1 MFTIMFGSSTHGA
14 TLTQSRLKRP
24 MANRRSSTS
33 MVIELG
39 RCVYQTL
46 RTDGEFILSRARQ
59 DGEQTTV
66 LVVAPLSEY
75 PPLGSLERLEH
86 EYSLRDE
93 LDPEWAL
100 RPLALTRREGRMMLV
115 LDDPGGEPL
124 TRYLSQPME
133 LGRFLRLAI
142 SLAASLG
149 ELRRRGLIHKDIK
162 PDNIIVDIVTHRV
175 WFTGFGIASRLPR
188 ERQAAEPPEVIAGTL
203 AYMAPEQTGRM
214 NRSVDSRSDLYSL
227 GVTLYEMLTGAL
239 PFSASDPIEWVHCHV
254 ARQPPNPGEQT
265 ERIPK
270 SISAIVLKLLAK
282 TAEERYQTPA
292 GLEADLRKCLMDWES
307 VGQIKSFQVG
317 LQDVPDQ
324 LLIPEKLY
332 GRDAVCQTLVAAFDR
347 VVASYKSEL
356 VLLSGYAGIGKSSV
370 VHELH
375 RAIVLPR
382 GIFISGKFDQHKRDI
397 PYVTLAQAFQ
407 ELARQILSKSKEEIV
422 RWRNTVL
429 NALGPNGQ
437 LMVNLIPELELVI
450 GKQPPVPELAPQEAQ
465 NRFEGVLKE
474 FLGAFAQKE
483 HPLVL
488 FLDDLQWLDPATL
501 RLLEQ
506 LVTDPNGQHLL
517 LIGAYRDNGVTSHHP
532 LMLTLAAIRKSEA
545 IVHEIELEPLSLSD
559 VNQLLSDALRCE
571 LSYSGPLAQLV
582 HDKTGGNPFFTIQFL
597 TNLADE
603 HLLEFEAREAVWR
616 WDLNRIC
623 AKGFTDNVVDLMI
636 SKLRRLPTPTQEA
649 LQQLSCLGNS
659 VKMRSLLAVH
669 GGSEEE
675 IHSELWEAVRG
686 GLVLRVGGSYTFVHD
701 RVQEAAYA
709 LVPEEARAEV
719 HLRIGRVLLGSMTS
733 DELAEH
739 LFDVANQLNRG
750 SALVIDRDEK
760 AQLATIDLRAGRKA
774 KASAAYASASVYL
787 AAGMAL
793 LDDGDWSRQYEL
805 TFNLRLERAECE
817 FLTGNFDTADR
828 LLGELLQCG
837 TSKVDQGAAYHLKVL
852 LHTVR
857 SENAQAVA
865 IALTCLR
872 LFSIDIP
879 AQPTWDQVQ
888 VEYEKIWQNLG
899 KRSIESLIDLPIMS
913 DPQLQAAMKLLS
925 VLTPPAYFT
934 DLHLFSLLVCRM
946 VNVSMRHGTSGASAH
961 AFGIL
966 GHILG
971 PVFHRY
977 TDGYRFAVL
986 ACDLVEKYGFVAYRA
1001 KVYHAMGL
1009 AAQWTQSI
1017 TTAIDF
1023 NRATFRTAIETGDL
1037 TFACYSMCQ
1046 SVHELLLRNDPLDAV
1061 WRESERGLD
1070 FIRKAGFRDMADAIV
1085 SQQRFIATMQG
1096 RTATFSTFS
1105 DAQFDETAFE
1115 AQLTGDR
1122 TATMV
1127 CLYWIVKLK
1136 TRYLSRDYSDA
1147 LAAAEKAKAL
1157 LWSSTVW
1164 IQLVDYFYYTA
1175 LTVAALYEEGSA
1187 DKQQGWRDLLMAH
1200 REKLCEWAENYPPT
1214 FADKHALVSA
1224 EIARIEGR
1232 DLDAMRLYE
1241 EAIGAAREHGFVQ
1254 NEGLANELA
1263 AQFYL
1268 RRGIEKVAHSYLRES
1283 RYCYLRWGALAK
1295 VQQLDER
1302 YPAIEE
1308 QGSVRPSMTIGAS
1321 VEQLDLRTVMK
1332 ASHAVAGEIVLEKL
1346 IKTLTMIAVEHAGAE
1361 RGLLI
1366 LSHGEELRIAAEA
1379 KTGRHGVEVQ
1389 LQDELVTPS
1398 ALPDS
1403 LLHYVIR
1410 TQESVILDDAS
1421 TQNQFSQDEYV
1432 RQRRPRSILC
1442 LPVVKQAKLMGV
1454 LYLENSLAPHVFTP
1468 KRLAMLDLL
1477 ASQAAISLEN
1487 AGLYADLQQENLI
1500 RKRAEEE
1507 LRRSEDFLA
1516 QGERIGHT
1524 GSWGWR
1530 VTSGLV
1536 YWSREHFRIF
1546 DYDPETTKPSYS
1558 LLMARIHPEDR
1569 FAFEEILNRAI
1580 RDKSDFEY
1588 DYRIVLP
1595 DRSLK
1600 FLRSVGQALA
1610 SPTGVFEFIGTAMD
1624 ITDLK
1629 RAEEMR
1635 AAMARERELFA
1646 QQRATELAKANEAL
1660 RGCLDALASVPELD
1674 DFLGQVMAAITRQLG
1689 AVASTLRVLD
1699 LKQNSLT
1706 LELLFQDGRVMSP
1719 TEAKYP
1725 EDWRSL
1731 PLNEQRDATFL
1742 SQPTTVSRILDPN
1755 SSIPEALRSYLLALG
1770 IKTLLIIPL
1779 TLGGRAN
1786 GQLSFRFT
1794 QERDFDPEELEIARA
1809 LAIQASLAIHL
1820 TGLAK
1825 TARQSAVLEERNQL
1839 AAEIHDA
1846 LAQSFTGIT
1855 MQLGVAGEQLAARE
1869 GDPLHQILRAN
1880 EIAKF
1885 GLAEAR
1891 RSILSLHSGAIQ
1903 ESGLIATLQRLA
1915 EHSNIAGRLRCN
1927 FRSDSIPEERLPPRI
1942 QHELLR
1948 FAQEAI
1954 SNAVRHAKPTVVNV
1968 TLRWEPPSLMLQV
1981 KDNGS
1986 GISRASLKKSEGF
1999 GLGNMRTRASQIG
2012 GELVIHTDAGHGTS
2026 IVLTVPIP

>member
-1 MFTIMFGSSTHGA
+1 MM
-14 TLTQSRLKRP
+14 
-24 MANRRSSTS
+24 
-33 MVIELG
+33 IELS
-39 RCVYQTL
+39 RCVYQRL
-46 RTDGEFILSRARQ
+46 RADEEFALSRVRQ
-59 DGEQTTV
+59 DGEQSTV
-66 LVVAPLSEY
+66 LVVAPVSEY
-75 PPLGSLERLEH
+75 LPLGSLARLEH

-93 LDPEWAL
+93 LDPDWAL
-100 RPLALTRREGRMMLV
+100 RPLALSRREGRMMLV

-124 TRYLSQPME
+124 SRFLSQPME

-149 ELRRRGLIHKDIK
+149 KLHRRGLIHKDIK
-162 PDNIIVDIVTHRV
+162 PDNILVDFATHKV

-214 NRSVDSRSDLYSL
+214 NRSIDSRSDLYSL

-239 PFSASDPIEWVHCHV
+239 PFNASDPTEWVHCHV
-254 ARQPPNPGEQT
+254 ARQPPKPSEQT
-265 ERIPK
+265 ERIPEP
-270 SISAIVLKLLAK
+270 ISAIVLKLLAK

-292 GLEADLRKCLMDWES
+292 GLEADLRKCLRDWES
-307 VGQIKSFQVG
+307 DEQIKSFPVG
-317 LQDVPDQ
+317 LQDVPDR

-347 VVASYKSEL
+347 VVATHKSEL

-375 RAIVLPR
+375 KVIVLPR

-397 PYVTLAQAFQ
+397 PYATLAQAFQ
-407 ELARQILSKSKEEIV
+407 ELARQILSKSKEEIIH
-422 RWRNTVL
+422 WRQTVL
-429 NALGPNGQ
+429 EALGPNGQ

-450 GKQPPVPELAPQEAQ
+450 GKQPPVPELLPQEAQ
-465 NRFEGVLKE
+465 NRFEAVLKG
-474 FLGAFAQKE
+474 FLGAFARKE

-501 RLLEQ
+501 RLLEP

-517 LIGAYRDNGVTSHHP
+517 LIGAYRDSEVTSHHP
-532 LMLTLAAIRKSEA
+532 LMLTLGAIRKTEA
-545 IVHEIELEPLSLSD
+545 TVHQIELEPLSLAD
-559 VNQLLSDALRCE
+559 VNQLLSDALRCK
-571 LSYSGPLAQLV
+571 LAHSGPLAELL
-582 HDKTGGNPFFTIQFL
+582 HEKTGGNPFFTIQFL

-603 HLLEFEAREAVWR
+603 HLLEFEAREAAWR
-616 WDLNRIC
+616 WDLDRIR

-636 SKLRRLPTPTQEA
+636 TKLRRLPALTQEA
-649 LQQLSCLGNS
+649 LKQLSCLGNS
-659 VKMRSLLAVH
+659 VKISTLLAVH
-669 GGSEEE
+669 GGSEVE
-675 IHSELWEAVRG
+675 IHSELWEAVRA
-686 GLVLRVGGSYTFVHD
+686 GLVLCMAGSYTLVHD

-719 HLRIGRVLLGSMTS
+719 HLHIGRVLLGSMTA

-750 SALVIDRDEK
+750 TALVIDRDEK
-760 AQLATIDLRAGRKA
+760 AQVATIDLRAGRKA
-774 KASAAYASASVYL
+774 KASAAYASACVYL

-793 LDDGDWSRQYEL
+793 LDDGDWSSQYEL
-805 TFNLRLERAECE
+805 IFNLQVERAECE
-817 FLTGNFDTADR
+817 FLTGNFDTAER
-828 LLGELLQCG
+828 LIGELLQRG
-837 TSKVDQGAAYHLKVL
+837 TSKVDQAAAYHLKVL
-852 LHTVR
+852 LHTVK

-865 IALTCLR
+865 VALSCLR

-879 AQPTWDQVQ
+879 AHSTWEQVQ
-888 VEYEKIWQNLG
+888 IEYEKIWQNLG
-899 KRSIESLIDLPIMS
+899 KRSIESLIDLPIMT

-946 VNVSMRHGTSGASAH
+946 VNLSMQHGTSGASAH
-961 AFGIL
+961 AYGIL

-977 TDGYRFAVL
+977 SDGYRFAKL
-986 ACDLVEKYGFVAYRA
+986 ACDLVEKHGFIAYQA

-1009 AAQWTQSI
+1009 AAQWTESI

-1023 NRATFRTAIETGDL
+1023 NRATFRIAIETGDL

-1046 SVHELLLRNDPLDAV
+1046 SIHELLLRNDPLDAV

-1105 DAQFDETAFE
+1105 DAQFDETVFE

-1136 TRYLSRDYSDA
+1136 TRYLSGDYAEA
-1147 LAAAEKAKAL
+1147 LAAADKAKAL
-1157 LWSSTVW
+1157 LWASTVW

-1175 LTVAALYEEGSA
+1175 LTMAALYENATPDE
-1187 DKQQGWRDLLMAH
+1187 QTGWRELLTVH
-1200 REKLCEWAENYPPT
+1200 HEQLREWAENYPPT
-1214 FADKHALVSA
+1214 FGDKHALVSA
-1224 EIARIEGR
+1224 ELARIEGR

-1241 EAIGAAREHGFVQ
+1241 DTIRAARENGFVQ
-1254 NEGLANELA
+1254 NEGIANELA

-1268 RRGIEKVAHSYLRES
+1268 KRGIEKVAHSYLRDA
-1283 RYCYLRWGALAK
+1283 RYCYLRWGADGK
-1295 VQQLDER
+1295 VRQLDQR
-1302 YPAIEE
+1302 YPNLHQERAPA
-1308 QGSVRPSMTIGAS
+1308 SSTATIGTP
-1321 VEQLDLRTVMK
+1321 VEQLDLATAIK
-1332 ASHAVAGEIVLEKL
+1332 ASHAVSGEIVLEKL
-1346 IKTLTMIAVEHAGAE
+1346 IKTLMMIAVEHAGAE

-1366 LSHGEELRIAAEA
+1366 LRHDEELRIAAEA
-1379 KTGRHGVEVQ
+1379 RTGRDGVEVE
-1389 LQDELVTPS
+1389 LQHALVTS
-1398 ALPDS
+1398 SDLPES

-1421 TQNQFSQDEYV
+1421 TQNLFSEDEYV
-1432 RQRRPRSILC
+1432 RQRRPKSVFC
-1442 LPVVKQAKLMGV
+1442 LPLVKQAKLMGV
-1454 LYLENSLAPHVFTP
+1454 LYLENSLIPNVFTP
-1468 KRLAMLDLL
+1468 KRQAMLEML
-1477 ASQAAISLEN
+1477 ASQAVISL
-1487 AGLYADLQQENLI
+1487 DLQQENII

-1507 LRRSEDFLA
+1507 LRRSEGFLA
-1516 QGERIGHT
+1516 QGERIGHI
-1524 GSWGWR
+1524 GSWGWHID
-1530 VTSGLV
+1530 TGLV
-1536 YWSREHFRIF
+1536 YWSKEHFRIF
-1546 DYDPETTKPSYS
+1546 DYDPETAKPSYS
-1558 LLMARIHPEDR
+1558 LLMERIHPEDR
-1569 FAFEEILNRAI
+1569 FSFEEILERAV
-1580 RDKSDFEY
+1580 RDKRDFEY

-1595 DRSLK
+1595 DGSTK
-1600 FLRSVGQALA
+1600 FLRSVGQALVNP
-1610 SPTGVFEFIGTAMD
+1610 SGELEFIGTAMD

-1674 DFLGQVMAAITRQLG
+1674 DYLGQVMATITRQLG
-1689 AVASTLRVLD
+1689 AVSSLLRVRNFE
-1699 LKQNSLT
+1699 QNT
-1706 LELLFQDGRVMSP
+1706 LPVELVYQNGRVMTP
-1719 TEAKYP
+1719 DEAKFP
-1725 EDWRSL
+1725 ETWRSL
-1731 PLNEQRDATFL
+1731 SLVKQRAATFL
-1742 SQPTTVSRILDPN
+1742 DQPTTVVRILNPH
-1755 SSIPEALRSYLLALG
+1755 SPLPEALRFYLLGLG
-1770 IKTLLIIPL
+1770 VKTLLIIPL
-1779 TLGGRAN
+1779 ILGGQAN

-1794 QERDFDPEELEIARA
+1794 EERDFDPEELEIARA

-1820 TGLAK
+1820 THLAK

-1846 LAQSFTGIT
+1846 LAQSFTGIS
-1855 MQLGVAGEQLAARE
+1855 MQLGVAGEQLAAKQ
-1869 GDPLHQILRAN
+1869 GDPLCQIQRAN

-1891 RSILSLHSGAIQ
+1891 RSILSLSSSAIE
-1903 ESGLIATLQRLA
+1903 ESGLTTTLQRLV
-1915 EHSNIAGRLRCN
+1915 EHSNIAGRLRCD
-1927 FRSDSIPEERLPPRI
+1927 FRSDNIPEERLPPRV

-1954 SNAVRHAKPTVVNV
+1954 SNAVRHAKPTVVTV
-1968 TLRWEPPSLMLQV
+1968 TLRWEAPNLRLQV

-1986 GISRASLKKSEGF
+1986 GISKASLQKSEGF
-1999 GLGNMRTRASQIG
+1999 GLSNMRTRASQIDG
-2012 GELVIHTDAGHGTS
+2012 KLAIHTDAGHGTS
-2026 IVLTVPIP
+2026 IVLTVPIPS

>member
-1 MFTIMFGSSTHGA
+1 
-14 TLTQSRLKRP
+14 
-24 MANRRSSTS
+24 
-33 MVIELG
+33 MVIELA

-46 RTDGEFILSRARQ
+46 RADEEFALSRGRQ
-59 DGEQTTV
+59 DGDQSSV
-66 LVVAPLSEY
+66 LVVAPVSEY
-75 PPLGSLERLEH
+75 PSLGSLARLEH

-93 LDPEWAL
+93 LDPDWAL
-100 RPLALTRREGRMMLV
+100 QPLALTRREGRMMLV
-115 LDDPGGEPL
+115 LADPGGEPL
-124 TRYLSQPME
+124 NRFLGQPME

-142 SLAASLG
+142 GLAVSLG
-149 ELRRRGLIHKDIK
+149 KLRRRGLIHKDIK
-162 PDNIIVDIVTHRV
+162 PDNIFVDFATHKV

-188 ERQAAEPPEVIAGTL
+188 ERQAAEPLEVIAGTL

-214 NRSVDSRSDLYSL
+214 NRSIDSRSDLYSS

-239 PFSASDPIEWVHCHV
+239 PFNASDPMEWVHCHV
-254 ARQPPNPGEQT
+254 ARQPPKPGEL
-265 ERIPK
+265 RKGIPEPV
-270 SISAIVLKLLAK
+270 SAIVLKLLAK
-282 TAEERYQTPA
+282 NAEERYQTPA
-292 GLEADLRKCLMDWES
+292 GLEADLRKCLIDWES
-307 VGQIKSFQVG
+307 VGQIKSFPVG

-332 GRDAVCQTLVAAFDR
+332 GRDGVRQTLVAAFDR
-347 VVASYKSEL
+347 VVATHKSEL

-375 RAIVLPR
+375 KVIVLPR
-382 GIFISGKFDQHKRDI
+382 GIFVYGKFDQHNRDI
-397 PYVTLAQAFQ
+397 PYATLAQAFQ
-407 ELARQILSKSKEEIV
+407 ELARQILSKGEEEIIH
-422 RWRNTVL
+422 WRNTVL
-429 NALGPNGQ
+429 EALGPNGQ

-450 GKQPPVPELAPQEAQ
+450 GKQPPIPELPPQEAQ
-465 NRFEGVLKE
+465 NRFEAVLKE
-474 FLGAFAQKE
+474 FLGAFARKE

-517 LIGAYRDNGVTSHHP
+517 LIGAYRDSEVTSHHP
-532 LMLTLAAIRKSEA
+532 LMLTLGAIGKTEA
-545 IVHEIELEPLSLSD
+545 IVHQIELEPLSLTN

-571 LSYSGPLAQLV
+571 LAHSRPLAELLHEQ
-582 HDKTGGNPFFTIQFL
+582 TGGNPFFTIQFL

-603 HLLEFEAREAVWR
+603 HLLEFEAREGAWR
-616 WDLNRIC
+616 WDLDRIR

-636 SKLRRLPTPTQEA
+636 TKLRRLPALTQEA
-649 LQQLSCLGNS
+649 LKQLSCLGNS
-659 VKMRSLLAVH
+659 VKISTLLAVH

-675 IHSELWEAVRG
+675 IHSELWQAVRG
-686 GLVLRVGGSYTFVHD
+686 GLVLRVGASYTFVHD
-701 RVQEAAYA
+701 RVQEAAYT
-709 LVPEEARAEV
+709 LVPEEARVEV
-719 HLRIGRVLLGSMTS
+719 HLRIGRVLLGSMTA
-733 DELAEH
+733 DELTEH

-750 SALVIDRDEK
+750 IALVIDRDEK
-760 AQLATIDLRAGRKA
+760 AQLATINLRAGRKA
-774 KASAAYASASVYL
+774 KASAAYASAGVYL

-793 LDDGDWSRQYEL
+793 LDDGDWSSRYEL
-805 TFNLRLERAECE
+805 VFNLWLERAECE
-817 FLTGNFDTADR
+817 FLTGNFDAAER
-828 LLGELLQCG
+828 LMGELLQRAR
-837 TSKVDQGAAYHLKVL
+837 SKVDQAAAYHLKVL

-865 IALTCLR
+865 LALTCLR
-872 LFSIDIP
+872 LFSFDIP
-879 AQPTWDQVQ
+879 AHPTWEQVQ
-888 VEYEKIWQNLG
+888 VEYEKTWQNLG
-899 KRSIESLIDLPIMS
+899 ERSIESLIDLPLMS

-934 DLHLFSLLVCRM
+934 DLHLFSMLVCRM
-946 VNVSMRHGTSGASAH
+946 VNVSMQHGTSGASAH
-961 AFGIL
+961 AFGIH

-977 TDGYRFAVL
+977 SDGYRFAKL
-986 ACDLVEKYGFVAYRA
+986 ACDLVEKHGFIAYRG

-1046 SVHELLLRNDPLDAV
+1046 SVYELLLRNDPLDAV
-1061 WRESERGLD
+1061 WRESERGMD
-1070 FIRKAGFRDMADAIV
+1070 FIRKAGFRDMADAIL

-1096 RTATFSTFS
+1096 RTATFSSFN

-1136 TRYLSRDYSDA
+1136 ARYLSGDYGNA
-1147 LAAAEKAKAL
+1147 LAAAGKAKAL
-1157 LWSSTVW
+1157 LWASTVW

-1175 LTVAALYEEGSA
+1175 LTVAALYEWGSA
-1187 DKQQGWRDLLMAH
+1187 DEQQEWRDLLTAH
-1200 REKLCEWAENYPPT
+1200 QEKLREWAENYPPT
-1214 FADKHALVSA
+1214 FADKHTLVSA
-1224 EIARIEGR
+1224 EIARLEDR

-1241 EAIGAAREHGFVQ
+1241 KAIQAARENGFVQ

-1263 AQFYL
+1263 AKFYL
-1268 RRGIEKVAHSYLRES
+1268 KRGLEKVAHSYLRDG
-1283 RYCYLRWGALAK
+1283 RYCYLRWGALGK
-1295 VQQLDER
+1295 VQQLNER

-1308 QGSVRPSMTIGAS
+1308 QAALRPATTIGTS
-1321 VEQLDLRTVMK
+1321 LEQLDLRTVMT

-1346 IKTLTMIAVEHAGAE
+1346 IETLTIIAVEYAGAE
-1361 RGLLI
+1361 RGCLI

-1379 KTGRHGVEVQ
+1379 KTNRHGVEVQ

-1398 ALPDS
+1398 TLPDS

-1410 TQESVILDDAS
+1410 TQESVILDDAW

-1432 RQRRPRSILC
+1432 RQRRPRSVLC
-1442 LPVVKQAKLMGV
+1442 QPLVKQAKLMGI
-1454 LYLENSLAPHVFTP
+1454 LYLENSLAPRVFTP

-1487 AGLYADLQQENLI
+1487 AGLYADLQQENII

-1507 LRRSEDFLA
+1507 LRRSEGF
-1516 QGERIGHT
+1516 
-1524 GSWGWR
+1524 
-1530 VTSGLV
+1530 
-1536 YWSREHFRIF
+1536 
-1546 DYDPETTKPSYS
+1546 
-1558 LLMARIHPEDR
+1558 
-1569 FAFEEILNRAI
+1569 
-1580 RDKSDFEY
+1580 
-1588 DYRIVLP
+1588 
-1595 DRSLK
+1595 
-1600 FLRSVGQALA
+1600 
-1610 SPTGVFEFIGTAMD
+1610 
-1624 ITDLK
+1624 
-1629 RAEEMR
+1629 
-1635 AAMARERELFA
+1635 
-1646 QQRATELAKANEAL
+1646 LAKANEAL

-1674 DFLGQVMAAITRQLG
+1674 DFLGQVMAVMTRQLG
-1689 AVASTLRVLD
+1689 AAASTLRVLN
-1699 LKQNSLT
+1699 LKQNTLT

-1719 TEAKYP
+1719 AEAKYP

-1731 PLNEQRDATFL
+1731 PLDEERAATFL
-1742 SQPTTVSRILDPN
+1742 SQPTTVARILDPD
-1755 SSIPEALRSYLLALG
+1755 SPVPEDLRSYLLGLN

-1794 QERDFDPEELEIARA
+1794 EERNFDPEELEIARA

-1869 GDPLHQILRAN
+1869 GNPLCQVQRAN

-1891 RSILSLHSGAIQ
+1891 RSILSLRSGAIQ
-1903 ESGLIATLQRLA
+1903 ESGLTATLQRLV
-1915 EHSNIAGRLRCN
+1915 EHSNIAGRLRCDL
-1927 FRSDSIPEERLPPRI
+1927 RCDSIPEERLPQRI

-1954 SNAVRHAKPTVVNV
+1954 SNAVRHARPTVVSV
-1968 TLRWEPPSLMLQV
+1968 TLRWEPPNLMLQV

-1986 GISRASLKKSEGF
+1986 GISRANLKKSEGF
-1999 GLGNMRTRASQIG
+1999 GLSNMRTRASQIDG
-2012 GELVIHTDAGHGTS
+2012 KLAIHTEDGHGTN
-2026 IVLTVPIP
+2026 IVLTVPIPD